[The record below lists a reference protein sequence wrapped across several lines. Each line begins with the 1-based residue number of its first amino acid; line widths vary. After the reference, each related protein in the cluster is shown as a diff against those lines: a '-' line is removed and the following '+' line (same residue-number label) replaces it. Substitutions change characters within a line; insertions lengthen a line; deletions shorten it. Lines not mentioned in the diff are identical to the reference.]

1 MAKDLKVFTL
11 GDKIPVIGKVP
22 LFGNML
28 DSQLVKAKKGDIFID
43 IRGAVIFGNLYG
55 ILYWRE
61 IKKSGQIVEKRLS
74 NAFLGHRE
82 FASAISMTRIV
93 SRDGFDKLLDD
104 PRMQNVAV
112 VMLGPNE
119 G

>member
-1 MAKDLKVFTL
+1 MPKDLKVFSL
-11 GDKIPVIGKVP
+11 GDRVPLIGKIP

-28 DSQLVKAKKGDIFID
+28 DSSLVKAKRGDILVD
-43 IRGAVIFGNLYG
+43 IRGAIIFGNLYG
-55 ILYWRE
+55 ILYWKE
-61 IKKSGQIVEKRLS
+61 IKRAGQIVEKRLS

-93 SRDGFDKLLDD
+93 SRDGFEKLLDD
-104 PRMQNVAV
+104 PRMQSVAV

-119 G
+119 S